1 MKYDVFISYSSHDQ
15 KIVEAMCAY
24 LEQRHIRCFVAY
36 RDIPK
41 GGTLPWAEH
50 IVNALDESRMMLV
63 AFSENFNASVQ
74 VNREIEIASEDKKPI
89 LTFRLS
95 NAAFTGAKKFYL
107 KNINWLDAFP
117 APEKAFDGMYKQ
129 VCRLLGIQPVTD
141 DGDTPPPPPPAP
153 RSWGKLLL
161 PVAALLLCVGIG
173 VSALRGCKNT
183 PEEPQP
189 TVVKDTIVVV
199 DKKAEQERE
208 TFAAREREAKKDAAR
223 LQQQKDSMAR
233 VVATNRRYAD
243 SLAAV
248 SAAREREAKK
258 LRESLAD
265 ATAQLDKAKKEAEE
279 STKQRELPKSNAVT
293 TPTTDSRAVDL
304 GLTVKW
310 ASCNVGATAPEEYG
324 GYYAWGETEEKS
336 DYEWYTYKYCNGIL
350 TSMTKYCTSS
360 SDGTIDNKTTLEPAD
375 DVASVKW
382 GGKWRMPTLD
392 EIKELKDNCTWE
404 WTTLNG
410 VKGYRVTGPNGNS
423 IFLPAAG
430 YSSGTEEY
438 SQGFV
443 GGYWSSSLDS
453 SNSGRAYGLFFI
465 SGSYVWVNN
474 DRYYGRTVRP
484 VCP

>member
-117 APEKAFDGMYKQ
+117 APEKSFDGMYKQ

-141 DGDTPPPPPPAP
+141 DGDTPPPPPPSP

-161 PVAALLLCVGIG
+161 LVASLLLCVGIG

-233 VVATNRRYAD
+233 VVAANRRYAD

-279 STKQRELPKSNAVT
+279 STKQRELLKSNAVT

-304 GLTVKW
+304 GLSVKW

-336 DYEWYTYKYCNGIL
+336 DYSWKNYKYLNNAKGVI
-350 TSMTKYCTSS
+350 SKYCSHD
-360 SDGTIDNKTTLEPAD
+360 DGIGVIDNKTTLEPAD

-404 WTTLNG
+404 WTTLDG
-410 VKGYRVTGPNGNS
+410 VNGYRVTGPNSNS

-430 YSSGTEEY
+430 YRYGTEIMFL
-438 SQGFV
+438 GL
-443 GGYWSSSLDS
+443 GHYWSSSLGRDS
-453 SNSGRAYGLFFI
+453 SQCGYVLGFNSDKY
-465 SGSYVWVNN
+465 
-474 DRYYGRTVRP
+474 DRYIGKRYIGNPVRP

>member
-95 NAAFTGAKKFYL
+95 NAAFTGAKKYYL

-117 APEKAFDGMYKQ
+117 APEKVFDDMYKQ
-129 VCRLLGIQPVTD
+129 VC
-141 DGDTPPPPPPAP
+141 
-153 RSWGKLLL
+153 LLL
-161 PVAALLLCVGIG
+161 EMEPEP
-173 VSALRGCKNT
+173 KKE
-183 PEEPQP
+183 PEEPFDAKEEGKTIDEDNNLLELLKKVP
-189 TVVKDTIVVV
+189 T
-199 DKKAEQERE
+199 DKIHE
-208 TFAAREREAKKDAAR
+208 
-223 LQQQKDSMAR
+223 LI
-233 VVATNRRYAD
+233 
-243 SLAAV
+243 
-248 SAAREREAKK
+248 
-258 LRESLAD
+258 
-265 ATAQLDKAKKEAEE
+265 
-279 STKQRELPKSNAVT
+279 KQRLANSLSK
-293 TPTTDSRAVDL
+293 TDAPALNGHEAVDL
-304 GLTVKW
+304 GLPSGLKW
-310 ASCNVGATAPEEYG
+310 ASCNVGATKPEEYG

-336 DYEWYTYKYCNGIL
+336 DYDWDTYKYCNGTS

-360 SDGTIDNKTTLEPAD
+360 SYGTVDNKTTLEPTD
-375 DVASVKW
+375 DVATVKW
-382 GGKWRMPTLD
+382 GGSWRMPTKAEQD
-392 EIKELKDNCTWE
+392 ELRNNCTWT

-410 VKGYRVTGPNGNS
+410 VNGYRVTGPNGNS

-430 YSSGTEEY
+430 CRYGSEVRYRGSCGTCWPSSLSSSCSDGACY
-438 SQGFV
+438 LVFGR
-443 GGYWSSSLDS
+443 GGYNWGND
-453 SNSGRAYGLFFI
+453 
-465 SGSYVWVNN
+465 
-474 DRYYGRTVRP
+474 DRYYGQSVRP

>member
-36 RDIPK
+36 RDIPR
-41 GGTLPWAEH
+41 GGSKPWAEH

-95 NAAFTGAKKFYL
+95 NAAFTGAKKYYL
-107 KNINWLDAFP
+107 KNINWFDAFP
-117 APEKAFDGMYKQ
+117 APEKAFDDMYKQ
-129 VCRLLGIQPVTD
+129 VCLLLGMQPVANSS
-141 DGDTPPPPPPAP
+141 GTPPPPPPAP

-173 VSALRGCKNT
+173 VSTLRGCKNT

-233 VVATNRRYAD
+233 VVAANRRYAD

-279 STKQRELPKSNAVT
+279 STKQRELPKSNVVT
-293 TPTTDSRAVDL
+293 TPTTDSRAIDL
-304 GLTVKW
+304 GLSVKW
-310 ASCNVGATAPEEYG
+310 ASYNVGATAPEEYG

-336 DYEWYTYKYCNGIL
+336 NYSWSTYKYCYG
-350 TSMTKYCTSS
+350 TSTSITKYCTDSYF
-360 SDGTIDNKTTLEPAD
+360 GIVDNKTTLEPCD
-375 DVASVKW
+375 DVATVKW
-382 GGKWRMPTLD
+382 GGSWRMPTTD
-392 EIKELKDNCTWE
+392 EQQELINNCTWT

-410 VKGYRVTGPNGNS
+410 VNGYRVTGPNGNS

-430 YSSGTEEY
+430 YRNGTVVY
-438 SQGFV
+438 FRGSIGSC
-443 GGYWSSSLDS
+443 WSSSLESSCCHGAYDLGFDS
-453 SNSGRAYGLFFI
+453 GNCSWHYSSRG
-465 SGSYVWVNN
+465 
-474 DRYYGRTVRP
+474 YGRPVRP

>member
-36 RDIPK
+36 RDIPR
-41 GGTLPWAEH
+41 GGSKPWAEH

-95 NAAFTGAKKFYL
+95 NAAFTGAKKYYL

-117 APEKAFDGMYKQ
+117 VPEKAFDDMYKQ
-129 VCRLLGIQPVTD
+129 VCLLLGMQPVANSS
-141 DGDTPPPPPPAP
+141 GTPPPPPPAP

-208 TFAAREREAKKDAAR
+208 TFAAREREAKK
-223 LQQQKDSMAR
+223 
-233 VVATNRRYAD
+233 
-243 SLAAV
+243 
-248 SAAREREAKK
+248 

-304 GLTVKW
+304 GLSVKW

-324 GYYAWGETEEKS
+324 DYYAWGETEEKS
-336 DYEWYTYKYCNGIL
+336 NYFWSTYKYCNGSYD
-350 TSMTKYCTSS
+350 SMTKYCTSS
-360 SDGTIDNKTTLEPAD
+360 GYGTVDNKTTLEPCD

-382 GGKWRMPTLD
+382 GGTWRMPTRA
-392 EIKELKDNCTWE
+392 EQQELISKCTWT

-430 YSSGTEEY
+430 YRNGTGVNYRGSG
-438 SQGFV
+438 GL
-443 GGYWSSSLDS
+443 YWSSSLGSSS
-453 SNSGRAYGLFFI
+453 SNDACNLGFI
-465 SGSYVWVNN
+465 SGFY
-474 DRYYGRTVRP
+474 DRNYDSRCGGRSVRP